1 MKITKGTIV
10 RTIMLLI
17 VVANLVLKQM
27 GVDLIDVS
35 ESVIASTVETV
46 VEIAAIIS
54 AWWYN
59 NSLTQNAMKADEFFK
74 ELNESA
80 DV

>member
-27 GVDLIDVS
+27 GVDLIDVR
-35 ESVIASTVETV
+35 
-46 VEIAAIIS
+46 
-54 AWWYN
+54 
-59 NSLTQNAMKADEFFK
+59 
-74 ELNESA
+74 
-80 DV
+80 